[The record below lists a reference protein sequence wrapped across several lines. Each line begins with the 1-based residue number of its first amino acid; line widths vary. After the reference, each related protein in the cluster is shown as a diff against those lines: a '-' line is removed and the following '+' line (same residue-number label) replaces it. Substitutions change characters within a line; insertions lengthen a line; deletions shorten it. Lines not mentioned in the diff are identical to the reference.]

1 MKLTGYRRKD
11 GSVGIRNHILVLP
24 TVVCANEVAR
34 AVAEKVPGAVAVN
47 HQHGCA
53 QLGVDAD
60 QTKRTLAGLGSN
72 PNVAAVIVVGLGCE
86 TVLAPSVARVIESSR
101 PGMPMKHLVIQDL
114 GGTDNAIEVGIQSGM
129 EMYQIVSQYKR
140 EPIEFGELT
149 ISLECGGSDV
159 TSGIASNPAVGAVS
173 DMLVKKGSTVILSET
188 SELIGAE
195 HILAERA
202 VNEKVK
208 ARLLAVVK
216 GMEQKALQ
224 MGVSITGGNP
234 SPGNIEGG
242 LTTIEE
248 KSLGCVYK
256 GGTSPVMEVIE
267 YAEAPTQ
274 KGLVVMDTPGHD
286 IESMTGMAAGG
297 SQICLFTTGRGTPMG
312 SPVMPVIKI
321 CGNPIT
327 SKKMSCNI
335 DINIGTIIEGHETL
349 DKAAERIM
357 KEIVEVIN
365 GKSTA
370 AEQRRMFGFAINRIG
385 PTM

>member
-53 QLGVDAD
+53 QLGIDAD
-60 QTKRTLAGLGSN
+60 QTKRTLAGFGAN

-86 TVLAPSVARVIESSR
+86 TELAPPVAREIESRR
-101 PGMPMKHLVIQDL
+101 PGMPVTCLVIQDL
-114 GGTDNAIEVGIQSGM
+114 GGTDNAIEAGIKAGM
-129 EMYQIVSQYKR
+129 EMYRTVSQYKR

-149 ISLECGGSDV
+149 VSLECGGSDV
-159 TSGIASNPAVGAVS
+159 TSGIASNPAVGAAS
-173 DMLVKKGSTVILSET
+173 DILVKKGATVILSET

-216 GMEQKALQ
+216 GMEQALQ

-242 LTTIEE
+242 LSTIEE

-256 GGTSPVMEVIE
+256 GGTSPVMEVID
-267 YAEAPTQ
+267 YAEVPTQ

-321 CGNPIT
+321 CGNPKT

-335 DINIGTIIEGHETL
+335 DIDVGTVIEGRETL
-349 DKAAERIM
+349 DEAAERII
-357 KEIVEVIN
+357 KEIVEVVN
-365 GKSTA
+365 GKMTA
-370 AEQRRMFGFAINRIG
+370 AEQKKMSGFAINRIG